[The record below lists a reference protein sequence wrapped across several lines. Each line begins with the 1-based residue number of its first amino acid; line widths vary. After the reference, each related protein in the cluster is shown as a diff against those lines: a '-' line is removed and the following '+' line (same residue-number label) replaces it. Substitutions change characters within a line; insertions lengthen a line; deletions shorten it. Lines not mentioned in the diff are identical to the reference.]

1 MYCRWQEKAKN
12 ILHVHVEKDEWSSVS
27 PFVELEDFG
36 NLDNPSFLEKAALIS
51 SENNNYHD
59 KNILCLWLTHD

>member
-1 MYCRWQEKAKN
+1 MYCKWQEKAKN
-12 ILHVHVEKDEWSSVS
+12 ILHVDKDEWSSVS

-51 SENNNYHD
+51 SENNYH
-59 KNILCLWLTHD
+59 KS